1 MANKDLDIDQLALYL
16 HITPTQVNKM
26 AVRGKIPG
34 RRVNGDWRFSESEI
48 HHWLEDQIG
57 VGDAQELER
66 MEKVLEK
73 NIDVSVD
80 DRAMLSDFL
89 SPLAIE
95 IPLPARTRG
104 SVIREMCQLASMTG
118 LLWDASVMAEAV
130 AAREELHPTAL
141 ENGVALLHPRRPQTS
156 ILAEP
161 IVALGISTQPIPFG
175 NVSGHMT
182 DVFFLICSTD
192 DRVHLRILARL
203 ARLVTDEVFLTM
215 LRSATS
221 ASEAIDI
228 IRTAELELTQSSVRE

>member
-118 LLWDASVMAEAV
+118 LLWDPSVMAEAV

-228 IRTAELELTQSSVRE
+228 IRTAELELTQSSVR